1 MALIMVNNL
10 VKDYKI
16 NVRRKGILGAVQG
29 LLMPEYKIKRAVDN
43 ISFEIEKGDMVG
55 FIGPNGAGKSTTI
68 KMLSGILSPS
78 SGAISVGALSP
89 YKDRKK
95 NASRIGAVFGQ
106 RTQLWW
112 DLPAIDTFELL
123 KYIYKIPEK
132 RYKENMN
139 TFNSMLGLNEF
150 ISQPVRQLS
159 LGQRMRADIAASLIH
174 DPEIVFFDEPTI
186 GLDVVAKEKIREFIK
201 CVNKEKNITM
211 LFTTHDMLDIEKT
224 CKRMIIIDMGVIIY
238 DGTADHIKNQ
248 YGKNRTLVVEF
259 NQLYRDIELPS
270 GVQLADQQGNKK
282 WLRFNKEEVQV
293 SGLITEL
300 TSKYGIHDL
309 TIKEPEIESIIREIY
324 EGGINIGEE
333 IPGDCKKVVSEQYS
347 VPH

>member
-1 MALIMVNNL
+1 MAFIEVNNL

-16 NVRRKGILGAVQG
+16 NVRKKGILGAVQG
-29 LLMPEYKIKRAVDN
+29 LLVPEYKIKRAVDN
-43 ISFEIEKGDMVG
+43 ISFEIQKGDMVG

-68 KMLSGILSPS
+68 KMLTGILSPS
-78 SGAISVGALSP
+78 SGTISIGGLSP

-112 DLPAIDTFELL
+112 DLPVIDTFELL

-132 RYKENMN
+132 RYKENMDM
-139 TFNSMLGLNEF
+139 FNIMLGLNEF

-238 DGTADHIKNQ
+238 DGTADQIKNR
-248 YGKNRTLVVEF
+248 YGKDRTLVVEF
-259 NQLYRDIELPS
+259 NQLYRDIELPIS
-270 GVQLADQQGNKK
+270 VELADQQSNKK
-282 WLRFNKEEVQV
+282 WLRFNKDEVQV
-293 SGLITEL
+293 SDLIAEL
-300 TSKYGIHDL
+300 TSKYGILDL

-333 IPGDCKKVVSEQYS
+333 ISGDCQKVVSEQYS

>member
-16 NVRRKGILGAVQG
+16 NVRKKGILGAVQG

-68 KMLSGILSPS
+68 KMLAGILSPS
-78 SGAISVGALSP
+78 SGAISVGDLSP

-112 DLPAIDTFELL
+112 DLPIIDTFELL

-132 RYKENMN
+132 RYKENMDM
-139 TFNSMLGLNEF
+139 FNSMLGLNEF

-238 DGTADHIKNQ
+238 DGTADQIKNQ
-248 YGKNRTLVVEF
+248 YGKYRTLVVEF
-259 NQLYRDIELPS
+259 NQLYRNIELPS
-270 GVQLADQQGNKK
+270 DVQLADQQGNKK
-282 WLRFNKEEVQV
+282 WFRFNKDEVQV
-293 SGLITEL
+293 SGLIAEL
-300 TSKYGIHDL
+300 TSKYGILDL
-309 TIKEPEIESIIREIY
+309 TIEEPEIESIIREIY

-333 IPGDCKKVVSEQYS
+333 ISGDCKKVVSEQYS
-347 VPH
+347 VPR